1 MNNQCTAMHIQRK
14 RRRSAAVLVSI
25 AIVASLCLQG
35 LMTPSKLSNS
45 MNDNDVNMDSY
56 FLDSHSNGGDSSSV
70 NSNDDYDD
78 ALLPED
84 SQLRRSLRS
93 SAPEHFHEGYYI
105 MEEDYDDAA
114 SLADAADSLNDSTL
128 DEQAAASPLPLQPYT
143 LQDTLSESK
152 IFDSHF
158 CILIYDPPTD
168 KFVGMYSKDHKW
180 KNGNKKLWKAMRQLV
195 YMLRRTFPERFTSSS
210 PEFVLAMGSGDY
222 PHVRSSKLPY
232 TEGVAPM
239 LMFGSA
245 FRDPDIFPNM
255 MAMPMPHSHHLS
267 CFVEW
272 VQLGRVCKELRASS
286 RSVGEKGTM
295 VFGEEYGL
303 EWDGLIPQLIWRGT
317 DFGYLPTLQSR
328 PSLVHPDSRKFVPPK
343 GNKRVAAI
351 TALNGKY
358 DTLLPRWKG
367 IALSADA
374 ELQVRGN
381 ELPWA
386 NMKFSSYL
394 DKGKSSTVG
403 SAKYAAWESL
413 GIATG
418 KGMPLSDLA
427 GYRYHIDLGGGGG
440 TTWGGTIEKLAMPGL
455 LFHHVTPTKDYIHDR
470 LTPWKHYVPV
480 SPDLKDLKQ
489 KFDWAES
496 HPQQAKRIADTGTEF
511 MRDLGTE
518 EGFGRMF
525 QEDFV
530 EPLRRVIEAYQ
541 PVSSVHPDMTSWK
554 ELLQSMGED
563 CRIMPVMECRGI
575 SPDHRSCGSV
585 GGDDVKEF
593 QRSGSYKG

>member
-152 IFDSHF
+152 IFDYTF

-168 KFVGMYSKDHKW
+168 KFIAMYSKDHIW
-180 KNGNKKLWKAMRQLV
+180 KAGNKKLWRSMGHFS
-195 YMLRRTFPERFTSSS
+195 YMLRRTFPERFTVDSE
-210 PEFVLAMGSGDY
+210 EFVVAIGGGDY
-222 PHVRSSKLPY
+222 PHVKPYMLPY
-232 TEGVAPM
+232 TEGVAPV

-245 FRDPDIFPNM
+245 FRDPNMYSNM
-255 MAMPMPHSHHLS
+255 MAMPMPEDHHLN
-267 CFVEW
+267 CFVQWAEH
-272 VQLGRVCKELRASS
+272 GHVCKALSASNLA
-286 RSVGEKGTM
+286 
-295 VFGEEYGL
+295 FGEEYGL

-317 DFGYLPTLQSR
+317 DFSYLPSLR
-328 PSLVHPDSRKFVPPK
+328 PRQKLVHPDSSKLVPRGK
-343 GNKRVAAI
+343 NISNENKRVAAI

-358 DTLLPRWKG
+358 DTLQPRWKG
-367 IALSADA
+367 TALTADA
-374 ELQVRGN
+374 ELQAQEKN

-386 NMKFSSYL
+386 NIKFSSYIEG
-394 DKGKSSTVG
+394 GKSSTVG
-403 SAKYAAWESL
+403 SAKYAAWESV

-418 KGMPLSDLA
+418 KGMPPSDLA
-427 GYRYHIDLGGGGG
+427 KYKYHIDLGGGGG
-440 TTWGGTIEKLAMPGL
+440 TTWSGTIEKLAMPGL

-525 QEDFV
+525 QEDFA
-530 EPLRRVIEAYQ
+530 EPLRSVIEAYQ
-541 PVSSVHPDMTSWK
+541 PVSSVHPGTTSWK
-554 ELLQSMGED
+554 ELLHSMGED
-563 CRIMPVMECRGI
+563 CRIMPVMECSGI
-575 SPDHRSCGSV
+575 SPDRSCGLV
-585 GGDDVKEF
+585 GGDAVKEF
-593 QRSGSYKG
+593 QSSGLYKQD